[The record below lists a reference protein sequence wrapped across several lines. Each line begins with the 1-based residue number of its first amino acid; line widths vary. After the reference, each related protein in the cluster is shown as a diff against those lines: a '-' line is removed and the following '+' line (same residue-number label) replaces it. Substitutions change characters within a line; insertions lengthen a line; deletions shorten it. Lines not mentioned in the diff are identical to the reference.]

1 MEDPIHTVQRARG
14 RPVLHC
20 RAERFATNNTVQTE
34 IPHQPLDGTPCDGE
48 ALAQH
53 LTPDLA
59 HAVDPEVLS
68 EDAFDLWLKPRVPL
82 HPRRQLL
89 GIGAL
94 GDMIVVSRR
103 GDRQHL
109 ANRLPHGREDEEKL
123 IADIVELVPR
133 YGRYG
138 YRKIAALLRS
148 TAGWVVNDKRV
159 ERIWRR
165 EGLKVAARQP
175 KRSRLWLADGS
186 CIRLRAE
193 RPNHVWS
200 YDFVEDRTH
209 DGRKYR
215 MLNII
220 DEFTHECLAIRI
232 DRRLK
237 AIDVIDVL
245 SDLFILRGVPEHIRS
260 DNGPEFVAKAVQ
272 GWISAVGAKTAY
284 IAPGSPWENGFIES
298 FNARLRDEL
307 LDGEIFYTLAEA
319 KIIVESWRRH
329 FNTVRPHGSLGYK
342 PPAPEVFI
350 PAMTARATAQP
361 RPATPPALASRPT
374 AH

>member
-1 MEDPIHTVQRARG
+1 MLGQHRSTQRRIPRG
-14 RPVLHC
+14 R
-20 RAERFATNNTVQTE
+20 
-34 IPHQPLDGTPCDGE
+34 D
-48 ALAQH
+48 
-53 LTPDLA
+53 
-59 HAVDPEVLS
+59 
-68 EDAFDLWLKPRVPL
+68 
-82 HPRRQLL
+82 
-89 GIGAL
+89 
-94 GDMIVVSRR
+94 
-103 GDRQHL
+103 
-109 ANRLPHGREDEEKL
+109 DEEQL
-123 IADIVELVPR
+123 IADIVELVRR

-165 EGLKVAARQP
+165 EGLKVPARQP
-175 KRSRLWLADGS
+175 KRGRLWLADGS

-193 RPNHVWS
+193 RLNHVWS

-245 SDLFILRGVPEHIRS
+245 SDLFILRGVPEHVRS

-272 GWISAVGAKTAY
+272 EWIGAVGAKTAY

-319 KIIVESWRRH
+319 KIVVESWRRH

-342 PPAPEVFI
+342 PPAPEVFV

-361 RPATPPALASRPT
+361 GPTTPPALAARPT
-374 AH
+374 LH